1 MVQLKVD
8 AKENLMNSFS
18 CLNYAQ
24 NVSKVLA
31 DFDWAP
37 VELLTQK
44 LRSIIDSGHSLYICG
59 NGGSAGNADHL
70 ANDFLY
76 GVSPKQAKSIRVEA
90 LTANSALLTCLGND
104 IGYENI
110 FARQIAVKG
119 RAGDVL
125 FVLSGS
131 GNSANIV
138 KAVEQANSLGMYTSG
153 VLGYGGGRVKNMLDL
168 PIHFP
173 INDMQISEDMQLIVG
188 HMIMRALCDE
198 CK

>member
-1 MVQLKVD
+1 MS
-8 AKENLMNSFS
+8 SFS
-18 CLNYAQ
+18 CVNYAQ

-31 DFDWAP
+31 DFDWTP
-37 VELLTQK
+37 VELLTEK
-44 LRSIIDSGHSLYICG
+44 LRSIINSGHSLYICG

-76 GVSPKQAKSIRVEA
+76 GISPKRAKSICVEA
-90 LTANSALLTCLGND
+90 LTANTAVLTCLGND
-104 IGYENI
+104 IGYDNI

-138 KAVEQANSLGMYTSG
+138 KAVEQANSLEMYTSG
-153 VLGYGGGRVKNMLDL
+153 VLGYEGGKVKNMLDL

-198 CK
+198 L